1 MSEQQIAEVK
11 VTAADIKRQINE
23 AKEAM
28 KESGMPITGQLANEI
43 NASAESIPQVTATK
57 PEVKPE
63 PVKAAGKVESLSAED
78 ADLMEWA
85 KKKGVAK
92 WETDLTVLKAL
103 RKSDQD
109 YGKWKAEEK
118 AKGGD
123 VRTYQPPQ
131 PQSSYNPPV
140 SNTGMPVIQNR
151 QVLENLAKQYDVAPD
166 DFAKIMKI
174 NQDFYE
180 VASRADRDRQQSEFE
195 TIRREQ
201 QKQAVF
207 HELSSDPVLKNPEIA
222 AEFQRIIQEKQSIDP
237 NSFEKDPTAYIE
249 AREKALNNYAR
260 RNLEGQILQEG
271 VSPQARMV
279 LPTNPPR
286 PLGRGSGGGS
296 EVNESGINP
305 EQFAKLTLEEKAA
318 LLRKM
323 GLRPAY

>member
-1 MSEQQIAEVK
+1 MNDQQTVEEK

-28 KESGMPITGQLANEI
+28 KDSGMPITGQLANEI
-43 NASAESIPQVTATK
+43 NASAESIPEVTNSKA
-57 PEVKPE
+57 EVKPE
-63 PVKAAGKVESLSAED
+63 PVKAAEKVEALSAED

-118 AKGGD
+118 AKGGE
-123 VRTYQPPQ
+123 VRSYPPPQ
-131 PQSSYNPPV
+131 PQAAYNPPAPPV
-140 SNTGMPVIQNR
+140 MPVIQNR
-151 QVLENLAKQYDVAPD
+151 QTLEHLAKQYDVPPD
-166 DFAKIMKI
+166 DFVKIMKI

-180 VASRADRDRQQSEFE
+180 VASRGDRDRQQAEFE
-195 TIRREQ
+195 SIRREQ
-201 QKQAVF
+201 QKQAVL

-222 AEFQRIIQEKQSIDP
+222 AEFQRLIQEKQSIDP
-237 NSFEKDPTAYIE
+237 NSFEKDPTAYID

-260 RNLEGQILQEG
+260 RNLEGRILQEG
-271 VSPQARMV
+271 VTPQARMV
-279 LPTNPPR
+279 MPTTPPR
-286 PLGRGSGGGS
+286 PLGRGSGGGA
-296 EVNESGINP
+296 EVNESEISP
-305 EQFAKLTLEEKAA
+305 DQFAKLTLAEKAYT
-318 LLRKM
+318 LKKM